1 MSRRAA
7 PQWRFQVVPRLG
19 QKSCFPGRISA
30 WLEAFDRAV
39 PEPYLIRVRKQISFA
54 SPLDFENT
62 KNQIVSRQSLMTG
75 LAVLE
80 APLLALWYP
89 CCFKED
95 MVMATSYD
103 YAPLYRSSIG
113 FDRVFNLLEN
123 AQRTR
128 SISDW
133 PPYDIIRT
141 AEDSYQ
147 ISIAVAGFTRDEID
161 ITFQS
166 NLLTVTGKRQETPAE
181 GYLHRGIAARPFEHR
196 FELADHVRVSGA
208 ELKNGLLS
216 IDLVREIPEAL
227 KPRKIDI
234 QTDAVLVP
242 TVAPGQIEAQKAA

>member
-1 MSRRAA
+1 
-7 PQWRFQVVPRLG
+7 
-19 QKSCFPGRISA
+19 
-30 WLEAFDRAV
+30 
-39 PEPYLIRVRKQISFA
+39 
-54 SPLDFENT
+54 
-62 KNQIVSRQSLMTG
+62 
-75 LAVLE
+75 
-80 APLLALWYP
+80 
-89 CCFKED
+89 
-95 MVMATSYD
+95 MATSYD

-141 AEDSYQ
+141 SEDSYQ

-161 ITFQS
+161 VTFQS
-166 NLLTVTGKRQETPAE
+166 NLLTVTGKRQETPTE

-242 TVAPGQIEAQKAA
+242 TVARGQIEAQKAA

>member
-1 MSRRAA
+1 
-7 PQWRFQVVPRLG
+7 
-19 QKSCFPGRISA
+19 
-30 WLEAFDRAV
+30 
-39 PEPYLIRVRKQISFA
+39 
-54 SPLDFENT
+54 
-62 KNQIVSRQSLMTG
+62 
-75 LAVLE
+75 
-80 APLLALWYP
+80 
-89 CCFKED
+89 
-95 MVMATSYD
+95 MATSYD

-141 AEDSYQ
+141 GEDSYQ

-166 NLLTVTGKRQETPAE
+166 NLLTVTGNRQETPAE

-208 ELKNGLLS
+208 GLKNGLLS